1 MDPRKSTRSKVS
13 PPISSRYSAKL
24 SNGESESAKTMQTTQ
39 PTMKPTPEELKE
51 IKAKAAE
58 WAAERLADLSTVVV
72 DTETTGLPS
81 RDPDTEVCQLSITDP
96 KGKPLFSML
105 LKPNKPMC
113 DEVIGIH
120 GITNEQVQNQ
130 PMFPQVAK
138 IISFVLENKHVVC
151 YNSAF
156 DVKLL
161 WSLFKKYELPVPK
174 VTGISCAMEEYSR
187 WCGEWNTKKED
198 YKWQKLPNLSGMP
211 AHDAYSDCV
220 STLKVMEL
228 MAKNADKMDITADE
242 ISLDF

>member
-1 MDPRKSTRSKVS
+1 
-13 PPISSRYSAKL
+13 
-24 SNGESESAKTMQTTQ
+24 
-39 PTMKPTPEELKE
+39 MKPTPEELKE
-51 IKAKAAE
+51 IKAKTAE
-58 WAAERLADLSTVVV
+58 WASERLADLSTVVV

-81 RDPDTEVCQLSITDP
+81 RDPDTEICQLSITDA

-105 LKPNKPMC
+105 LKPNKPMG

-120 GITNEQVQNQ
+120 GITNEQVQFQ

-151 YNSAF
+151 YNSDF

-161 WSLFKKYELPVPK
+161 WSLFKKYDQALPK
-174 VTGISCAMEEYSR
+174 IAGASCAMDHYAR
-187 WCGEWNTKKED
+187 WCGEWNAKKED
-198 YKWQKLPNLSGMP
+198 FKWQKLPNLSGLP
-211 AHDAYSDCV
+211 AHDAYSDCI

-228 MAKNADKMDITADE
+228 MAKNADKMDITAEE

>member
-1 MDPRKSTRSKVS
+1 
-13 PPISSRYSAKL
+13 
-24 SNGESESAKTMQTTQ
+24 
-39 PTMKPTPEELKE
+39 MKPTDTELLEVKSQ
-51 IKAKAAE
+51 AAA
-58 WAAERLADLSTVVV
+58 WAQERLADSSTVII

-81 RDPDTEVCQLSITDP
+81 RDPNTELCQISITDT

-105 LKPNKPMC
+105 LKPNKPMG

-120 GITNEQVQNQ
+120 GITNEQVQHQ

-187 WCGEWNTKKED
+187 WCGDWNEKKSG
-198 YKWQKLPNLSGMP
+198 YKWQKLPQLSGMP
-211 AHDAYSDCV
+211 SHDAFADCI

-228 MAKNADKMDITADE
+228 MAGEFKREDVTADE

>member
-1 MDPRKSTRSKVS
+1 
-13 PPISSRYSAKL
+13 
-24 SNGESESAKTMQTTQ
+24 
-39 PTMKPTPEELKE
+39 MKPSPEQLTEVKT
-51 IKAKAAE
+51 KSSK
-58 WAAERLADLSTVVV
+58 WATERLADSNTVIV

-81 RDPDTEVCQLSITDP
+81 RDPDTEICQLSITDN

-105 LKPNKPMC
+105 LKPNKPMG

-120 GITNEQVQNQ
+120 GITNEQVQFQ

-156 DVKLL
+156 DIKLL